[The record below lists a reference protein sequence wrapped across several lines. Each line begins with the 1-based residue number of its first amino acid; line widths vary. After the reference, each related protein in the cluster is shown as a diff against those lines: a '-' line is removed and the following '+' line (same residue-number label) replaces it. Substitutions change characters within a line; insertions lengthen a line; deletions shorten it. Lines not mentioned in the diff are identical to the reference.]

1 MPEMLEVALVALAVL
16 AMGFTGSLGPLL
28 TSTLLT
34 VVGIGTLFLGLV
46 VGVPAGFWY
55 HVILYRFVSK
65 KIRVP
70 GQWWIAPARFHRH
83 LTEAEERRI
92 EPWYL
97 IGGVG
102 FALSVA
108 GGFVAIAGLLAR
120 G

>member
-1 MPEMLEVALVALAVL
+1 MLEIALAAL
-16 AMGFTGSLGPLL
+16 AIALMGFSGSLAPMI
-28 TSTLLT
+28 TSSLMT
-34 VVGIGTLFLGLV
+34 VVGIATLCLGLI

-65 KIRVP
+65 KIPVP
-70 GQWWIAPARFHRH
+70 GQWWIAPARLHRH

-102 FALSVA
+102 FALSVV
-108 GGFVAIAGLLAR
+108 GGVVAIAGLLAR